1 MHQLLWGPFNSPQN
15 SCRHGSLPPRIDLDT
30 AEPGPRRVDSV
41 QPISDAGDP
50 VGGLVPS
57 LTADSCP
64 SLRERSLPSTN
75 YYGAPLIPH
84 KRVGGPRSDPTADGT
99 VRHAVTSQHVIT
111 VARTP
116 TSVNWRAE
124 LPYPSWAGLWT
135 RHYALGG
142 CPSEFVRLRRFPVFS
157 FSYSRGH
164 SDYFGPENKNRRF
177 HRGHDR
183 SHGPF
188 LVFLVSSSH

>member
-1 MHQLLWGPFNSPQN
+1 LAGWSRHLLLTLAPVYGRGPYQA
-15 SCRHGSLPPRIDLDT
+15 H
-30 AEPGPRRVDSV
+30 
-41 QPISDAGDP
+41 
-50 VGGLVPS
+50 
-57 LTADSCP
+57 
-64 SLRERSLPSTN
+64 
-75 YYGAPLIPH
+75 GAPLIPH

-164 SDYFGPENKNRRF
+164 SDYFGPKTKIVDFIGVTTAATAPFWFSWFLLPIDSGSFHGRSRQTGRQAGRHAGRQAGRPARTVRTDGRR
-177 HRGHDR
+177 GG
-183 SHGPF
+183 GPRY
-188 LVFLVSSSH
+188 